1 MNKFLI
7 IDGLNLVRRIYAA
20 IPDESDMQS
29 LTERVSLACTKL
41 LRVHRPTHVAIV
53 WDGDEVSWRKQ
64 LYPDYKKGRKPM
76 PEPLAK
82 GLAALQDHLTMMNIG
97 SIYATAEADDV
108 IATLAIKTAKAQ
120 GEAIIVSTDKGFSQL
135 NHRQISQW
143 DHFNQQYLDIAAL
156 EQKLGVERSQFL
168 DLMALA
174 GDSGNKIPGIAGIG
188 PKSAAELLKTFRSL
202 PTLFSSL
209 SNLGAKQAKKL
220 AEGKEMARLS
230 YKLAQLQTDLPLNI
244 NLKDFRVMNSLPD
257 NNCLPENPINPA

>member
-20 IPDESDMQS
+20 IPDENDMES
-29 LTERVSLACTKL
+29 LKERVTSACTKL
-41 LRVHRPTHVAIV
+41 LRVHHPSHIAIV
-53 WDGDEVSWRKQ
+53 WDGDEISWRKQ

-76 PEPLAK
+76 PEPLAQ
-82 GLAALQDHLTMMNIG
+82 GLRALQEHLATLNIA
-97 SIYATAEADDV
+97 SIYAAAEADDV
-108 IATLAIKTAKAQ
+108 IATLAVKTAKAQ

-135 NHRQISQW
+135 NHPRITQW

-156 EQKLGVERSQFL
+156 EQKLGVDRSQFL
-168 DLMALA
+168 DLMALV

-188 PKSAAELLKTFRSL
+188 PKSAAELLKTFRTLS
-202 PTLFSSL
+202 TLFSSL
-209 SNLGAKQAKKL
+209 PNLGAKQAKKL

-244 NLKDFRVMNSLPD
+244 NLKDFRANSTPH
-257 NNCLPENPINPA
+257 PAPNIEQ